1 MKRLK
6 KILKLLAYLFIAA
19 FLILYLVFIYFSQ
32 PKSDDKLLASF
43 KGTMTE
49 PTIFKKTF
57 QGFTYRVLAMQKEID
72 TLLPTMVFVHGTPG
86 SSSDFKAYLSDSTLN
101 ARANLLAYDRVGYNY
116 NDSSSTHASI
126 AFERDLLINLLGE
139 LPQKNTVV
147 VGYSYGGPVAL
158 SLQIPL
164 KKIVLLAPA
173 VYSKEELVPWPIKFY
188 QWKLTRW
195 LVPHI
200 WKMASLE
207 KLTHGEDLKTF
218 ENNWTLNP
226 NSIVCIQGDSDQ
238 IVPYGNSLVLK
249 KQFPKAQLQLKTIGG
264 AGHGLIWSEIESI
277 KEQLLKSID

>member
-6 KILKLLAYLFIAA
+6 KTLKLLAYLVIAA

-57 QGFTYRVLAMQKEID
+57 QGSTYRVLAMQKEID

-116 NDSSSTHASI
+116 KDSSSTQASI

-238 IVPYGNSLVLK
+238 IVPYGNSLALK
-249 KQFPKAQLQLKTIGG
+249 KQFPKAQVQLKTIVE
-264 AGHGLIWSEIESI
+264 AGHGLIWSEFESI